1 VIAGLG
7 AAGFGLFMA
16 LAGWQAGPLPRDR
29 LSVAEHVGPI
39 SVEMPII
46 SDGIGRN
53 RGGYRTQLLPLV
65 ASGRMLQTY
74 APPRNLWVDDLDTIR
89 SGQTLR
95 FLVDPDAGLVYEA
108 TSAGRTLLAYEA
120 SAAKLRDSARNR
132 ILIGLGFLAFAA
144 WQFGKLLLRRRQ
156 DRSRGGTSER

>member
-1 VIAGLG
+1 
-7 AAGFGLFMA
+7 M
-16 LAGWQAGPLPRDR
+16 
-29 LSVAEHVGPI
+29 SVAEHVGPI

-74 APPRNLWVDDLDTIR
+74 APPRNLWVDGLGNIR
-89 SGQTLR
+89 WGQPLR

-108 TSAGRTLLAYEA
+108 TSAGKILLLSYDRSFANLSE
-120 SAAKLRDSARNR
+120 SARNR
-132 ILIGLGFLAFAA
+132 SLIGLGFLAFAA
-144 WQFGKLLLRRRQ
+144 WQLGTLLYRRRQ
-156 DRSRGGTSER
+156 DRSARGMREG